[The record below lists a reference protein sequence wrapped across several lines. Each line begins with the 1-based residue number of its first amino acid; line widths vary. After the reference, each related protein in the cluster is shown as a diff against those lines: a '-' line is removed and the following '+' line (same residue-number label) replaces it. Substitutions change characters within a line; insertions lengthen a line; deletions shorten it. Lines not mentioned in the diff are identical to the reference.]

1 MIEPFLRGLRQ
12 IGDPDFRKVLLNA
25 VGLTL
30 AAYVFTAIAVWQ
42 GLQFLPQFEQDWL
55 NTLVGILSGLGLVVA
70 MALVFPGLTML
81 FVGIFLD
88 DVALAV
94 ERRHYPADPPGQAM
108 EFWPGLIQSAR
119 FAGIVLGLNLLVLPF
134 YLVLLLAMP
143 PLAFVA
149 YFSLNGY
156 LFGREYFELV
166 AFRHRSRPEAQEL
179 RRRHATRLFLTGCM
193 ISFLFT
199 IPVLNLLVPLIAV
212 AAMVHIYKSL
222 PRRS

>member
-1 MIEPFLRGLRQ
+1 MIEPFLKGLRQ
-12 IGDPDFRKVLLNA
+12 IGDPDFRKVLWNA

-30 AAYVFTAIAVWQ
+30 AAYIFTAIAAWQ
-42 GLQFLPQFEQDWL
+42 GLQHLPQFEQDWL

-70 MALVFPGLTML
+70 MALVFPGVTMI

-88 DVALAV
+88 DVAAAV
-94 ERRHYPADPPGQAM
+94 ERRHYAADPPGQAM

-134 YLVLLLAMP
+134 YLVLLLSMP
-143 PLAFVA
+143 PLAFLA

-156 LFGREYFELV
+156 LFGREYFEMVTL
-166 AFRHRSRPEAQEL
+166 RHRSRPETEAL
-179 RRRHATRLFLTGCM
+179 RRQFATRLFLAGCV

-199 IPVLNLLVPLIAV
+199 IPLVNLLVPLIAV